1 MQSRRNDERRTRTGV
16 AAFLAAWMAL
26 SAAAGCGPGDKPK
39 GFGRGADR
47 DFDMF
52 LGADAADGGALGLDY
67 DFSRKVT
74 APLSVS
80 AGGSNL
86 FVGVDPGF
94 SPITSDE
101 SGFFVVADGTEI
113 TIEVTAVDP
122 GASMKLNGEV
132 LDAPGESAVLGTM
145 PDVHVHPEWQVVLAE
160 DAPLES
166 RTITFRATAPPP
178 YAPSPEVTLTLAPT
192 FEAEEE

>member
-1 MQSRRNDERRTRTGV
+1 M
-16 AAFLAAWMAL
+16 
-26 SAAAGCGPGDKPK
+26 
-39 GFGRGADR
+39 
-47 DFDMF
+47 
-52 LGADAADGGALGLDY
+52 
-67 DFSRKVT
+67 
-74 APLSVS
+74 S

-94 SPITSDE
+94 SPITADE

-122 GASMKLNGEV
+122 GASIKLNGAV

-145 PDVHVHPEWQVVLAE
+145 PDVHVHPEWQVVLLE
-160 DAPLES
+160 DAALEP
-166 RTITFRATAPPP
+166 RAITIRATAPPP
-178 YAPSPEVTLTLAPT
+178 YAASPEVTLTIAPT